1 MTDTPAERPDPGVAG
16 DADWA
21 AQARPLLVH
30 VDMRL
35 CKRFDQGEPI
45 ERLVALRA
53 RAVDQLMRNA
63 WMRCIPADSGLSPR
77 TQ

>member
-30 VDMRL
+30 ADMRL
-35 CKRFDQGEPI
+35 CKLFDQGERA
-45 ERLVALRA
+45 ERRVAARA
-53 RAVDQLMRNA
+53 RAAVKWRRIALVWR
-63 WMRCIPADSGLSPR
+63 
-77 TQ
+77 

>member
-35 CKRFDQGEPI
+35 CKRFDQVS
-45 ERLVALRA
+45 RSSAWSRCAHA
-53 RAVDQLMRNA
+53 RSTN
-63 WMRCIPADSGLSPR
+63 
-77 TQ
+77 